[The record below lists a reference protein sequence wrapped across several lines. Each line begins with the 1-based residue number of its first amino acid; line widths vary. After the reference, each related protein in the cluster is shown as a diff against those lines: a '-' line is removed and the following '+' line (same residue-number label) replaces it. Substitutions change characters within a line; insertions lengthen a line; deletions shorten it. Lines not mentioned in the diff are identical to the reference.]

1 MKRIGMSSVLIFA
14 LLGCGT
20 GGSSTAP
27 TAPTHVGPTV
37 PSSTGASAT
46 APGGGSA
53 TASAIMS
60 PIAMPAPTAMR
71 PTPTP
76 TPTRV
81 GPVHSGPNVP
91 SATSRSYIPW
101 SEVGPGWHVVL
112 YDTST
117 FDGTYVGDVLLYL
130 VSPTGTRYEVTSF
143 SGGAKA
149 QRITDVRPDGT
160 AAVVEWD
167 DPLSHEPRWYH
178 VDLATGVMIHLYETG
193 SPESSHATSYH
204 VQFTRPTGENLVVY
218 RNDGTKQWL
227 ERRTY
232 PGSILATLYSE
243 PVISGGPDLQWL
255 YGQTGTTV
263 LVKHHGGIAYV
274 RNSGA
279 LINEV
284 WIPMDRDCDPVKWW
298 DADTFLAACRGG
310 PAVAPHEYYNQLW
323 LLETNGSAGVPLT
336 AIPSGPIDIVDFGY
350 VSAHRLGGSAILL
363 QWRGD
368 CGTAQVRQLQPDG
381 SGKAVSWPWLAGA
394 HGYEITAVS
403 GSQMG
408 IYEWKTCG
416 RDWGSLALSTTTGTF
431 VRQLVPLTGEALGV
445 TSVLPVGP

>member
-1 MKRIGMSSVLIFA
+1 MKRIGLAGVVICA

-20 GGSSTAP
+20 GGSA
-27 TAPTHVGPTV
+27 AGPTHAGPTV
-37 PSSTGASAT
+37 PRPTFGSPSASPSGGPSPMVTASPTAAAT
-46 APGGGSA
+46 AAGSA
-53 TASAIMS
+53 TATAT
-60 PIAMPAPTAMR
+60 PTA
-71 PTPTP
+71 TPGP
-76 TPTRV
+76 L

-117 FDGTYVGDVLLYL
+117 FDGTYVGYVLLYL
-130 VSPTGTRYEVTSF
+130 VSPAGTRYEVTYF
-143 SGGAKA
+143 SAGAKA

-160 AAVVEWD
+160 AAIVEWD
-167 DPLSHEPRWYH
+167 DPLSHEPRWYN
-178 VDLATGVMIHLYETG
+178 VDMAHGVMRYLYSATY
-193 SPESSHATSYH
+193 PESTHATSYH
-204 VQFTRPTGENLVVY
+204 VQFTRPTGEHIVVY

-227 ERRTY
+227 ESRTY
-232 PGSILATLYSE
+232 PGSVLATLYSE

-274 RNSGA
+274 SNSGT

-284 WIPMDRDCDPVKWW
+284 WIPMDHECDPVKWW
-298 DADTFLAACRGG
+298 DTDTFLAACRGG
-310 PAVAPHEYYNQLW
+310 PAVSPHDHYNQLW

-350 VSAHRLGGSAILL
+350 ISAHRLGGSATLL

-381 SGKAVSWPWLAGA
+381 SGKAVSWPWLVGA

-408 IYEWKTCG
+408 IYQWKTCG